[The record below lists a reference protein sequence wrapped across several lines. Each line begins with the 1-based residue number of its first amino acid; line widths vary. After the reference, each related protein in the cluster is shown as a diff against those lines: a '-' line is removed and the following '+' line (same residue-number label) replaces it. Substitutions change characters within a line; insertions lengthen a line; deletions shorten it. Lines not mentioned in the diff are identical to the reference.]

1 MAILYGSLERVKR
14 NLNKKSDDF
23 VDDTRLEQILKDTA
37 DYINLRLK
45 DAGVADPAVSVATDD
60 TIDRIASEIAAA
72 RFSMER
78 HSGQREFSAAG
89 QRGTERWNRL
99 QFALQEL
106 QLWINITQ
114 TVGRVSTGTFRIS
127 KVKGEGLAGT
137 AFPLDDF

>member
-1 MAILYGSLERVKR
+1 MRHRSLGTLTAKYR
-14 NLNKKSDDF
+14 
-23 VDDTRLEQILKDTA
+23 QIGT
-37 DYINLRLK
+37 
-45 DAGVADPAVSVATDD
+45 V
-60 TIDRIASEIAAA
+60 
-72 RFSMER
+72 
-78 HSGQREFSAAG
+78 SAAG

-127 KVKGEGLAGT
+127 KVEGEGLAGT